1 MKSLVFA
8 LPLLLLP
15 AAAAW
20 ADDLGLPTRMAL
32 DEDPPREPQQ
42 DLELER
48 QRPDDTSS
56 LTPVEFVFRHS
67 QLELGAMYTDFDN
80 SLGLKSHLA
89 YYLRWGVEVLPHLA
103 FHVSYRFNTF
113 GTAPGEDI
121 RIQSLLFGA
130 TYHVPLM
137 RDFAF
142 LGGLGIGPSWW
153 DSSLFHSQTSFMF
166 SAEVGLTARLYEL
179 LRFKAGIVLDG
190 VSTDFRGASGLSTNL
205 SYLFGLEIGM

>member
-8 LPLLLLP
+8 LPLFLLP

-32 DEDPPREPQQ
+32 DEEPARPQQ

-56 LTPVEFVFRHS
+56 LTPMEFIFRHS
-67 QLELGAMYTDFDN
+67 QLELGAMFTDFDN
-80 SLGLKSHLA
+80 DLGLKSHLG

-103 FHVSYRFNTF
+103 VHATYRYNAF
-113 GTAPGEDI
+113 GTAPGDDI
-121 RIQSLLFGA
+121 VVQALLLGVS
-130 TYHVPLM
+130 YHIPLM

-142 LGGLGIGPSWW
+142 VGGLAVGPSWW
-153 DSSLFHSQTSFMF
+153 NSSVAHSEIGFTF
-166 SAEVGLTARLYEL
+166 SAEVALTARVYEL
-179 LRFKAGIVLDG
+179 MRLKAGVVLDG

-205 SYLFGLEIGM
+205 SYLVGLEIGL

>member
-8 LPLLLLP
+8 LPLFLLP

-32 DEDPPREPQQ
+32 DEEPARPSQ

-56 LTPVEFVFRHS
+56 LTPMEFIFRHS
-67 QLELGAMYTDFDN
+67 QLELGVMYTDFDSDLN
-80 SLGLKSHLA
+80 LKSHLG
-89 YYLRWGVEVLPHLA
+89 YYLRWGVEVLPHLSVHA
-103 FHVSYRFNTF
+103 TYRYNAF
-113 GTAPGEDI
+113 GTARGDDI
-121 RIQSLLFGA
+121 VVQALLIGA
-130 TYHVPLM
+130 SYHIPLM

-142 LGGLGIGPSWW
+142 VGGLGVGPSWW
-153 DSSLFHSQTSFMF
+153 DSSVAHGEMGFTF
-166 SAEVGLTARLYEL
+166 SAEAALTARLYEM
-179 LRFKAGIVLDG
+179 LRFKAGVVLDG

-205 SYLFGLEIGM
+205 SYLFGLEIGL